1 MHDFY
6 PTHMHQGH
14 MSAPQGHA
22 TPPHQIHNPT
32 PSYPGH
38 PHLTTLNSAPSY
50 HLSATSTLQSESH
63 HISGRNESP
72 SHYSSVNMQLPP
84 TPNSLVTMVGPN
96 SGNSNSNETSTPA
109 ETLDTIAAMPPPPHH
124 LAVHPNSSYSP
135 WSNAG
140 RPLAPIS
147 PSEMH
152 HQSLS
157 INGSG
162 VGLSGSGSNNSTVG
176 NSMSNGQMH
185 HISSGLASLHHNN
198 SPFIQQ
204 GLPTFSHSATKNFSM
219 PQPYYWTY

>member
-38 PHLTTLNSAPSY
+38 PHLTTLNSASSY
-50 HLSATSTLQSESH
+50 HLSATHQSESH
-63 HISGRNESP
+63 HNSGRNESP
-72 SHYSSVNMQLPP
+72 SQYTSVNMQLPP

-109 ETLDTIAAMPPPPHH
+109 ETLETIAAMPPPPHH
-124 LAVHPNSSYSP
+124 LTVHPNSSYSP

-140 RPLAPIS
+140 RPLAPLS

-157 INGSG
+157 INSSG
-162 VGLSGSGSNNSTVG
+162 VGLSVGGGSSNSTV
-176 NSMSNGQMH
+176 NNGQMH

-204 GLPTFSHSATKNFSM
+204 GLPTFSHAATKNFSM